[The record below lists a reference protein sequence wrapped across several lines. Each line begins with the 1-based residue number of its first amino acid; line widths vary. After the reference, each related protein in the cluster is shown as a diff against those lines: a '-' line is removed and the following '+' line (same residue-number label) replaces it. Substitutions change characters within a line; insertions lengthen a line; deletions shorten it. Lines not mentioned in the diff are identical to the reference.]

1 MEYRTGFYR
10 VDSRS
15 GINVLR
21 VRMPL
26 FRSVKIN
33 LALGHLLAPLALLIG
48 GLRCAKAEAIY
59 AYSPPLLIGLAGRLI
74 AWKMKAVFV
83 LGVQDLH
90 PQAYIDQGIIK
101 NPFFIHVLR
110 GLEKWIYRLSDAIT
124 VHSLGNREHV
134 LSATSLKKEHVR
146 IVPNW
151 VDETK
156 VFPLPRRNSF
166 STELDFGEKF
176 VIGYAGT
183 IGLSQGAECIIDAAF
198 SLRKKEEIHFLL
210 VGGGIEKALLVEK
223 TQEAGLDNITFL
235 DMQTQEKYPYVV
247 ATFDVALVTLN
258 SMVKTPVIP
267 SKIISIMAAER
278 PFIASLP
285 EGDAADLVRL
295 ANCGLVVPPDAPEKL
310 ETAILHLF
318 ENPTVRERFGRNGRR
333 YVEENLTVDNA
344 TVTIKEIFH
353 AARQKRL
360 GV

>member
-1 MEYRTGFYR
+1 
-10 VDSRS
+10 
-15 GINVLR
+15 
-21 VRMPL
+21 MPL
-26 FRSVKIN
+26 FRSVKMN

-101 NPFFIHVLR
+101 NSLLIHVLR

-134 LSATSLKKEHVR
+134 LSAASLKKEDIR

-198 SLRKKEEIHFLL
+198 SLRQKEEIHFLL
-210 VGGGIEKALLVEK
+210 VGGGIRF
-223 TQEAGLDNITFL
+223 N
-235 DMQTQEKYPYVV
+235 
-247 ATFDVALVTLN
+247 
-258 SMVKTPVIP
+258 
-267 SKIISIMAAER
+267 
-278 PFIASLP
+278 
-285 EGDAADLVRL
+285 
-295 ANCGLVVPPDAPEKL
+295 L
-310 ETAILHLF
+310 ETA
-318 ENPTVRERFGRNGRR
+318 GRQLDIG
-333 YVEENLTVDNA
+333 VGA
-344 TVTIKEIFH
+344 TGPNRGIS
-353 AARQKRL
+353 APL
-360 GV
+360 C